1 MLQFTKKNL
10 LGAAIT
16 FTLMVIVATTA
27 QAASVKGVV
36 YDATAD
42 EPMAQASVKLLA
54 ARDSSFVKGTA
65 ADDDGFFQFTDL
77 RPGRYIVQVSYIG
90 FKTLNKDV
98 RLTKEEPDVDLGSI
112 GMVDSGVLLKETT
125 VTGRRAEVK
134 VSEDTIEYAAES
146 YRTQPNAVAEDLI
159 KRLPGV
165 EVGSDGKITAQ
176 GKEVTKILIDGKEF
190 FSDDPKVAS
199 KNIPVDMIDKVQ
211 VVDRKSDLARMTGV
225 DDGEDETVIN
235 LTVKKGMNNGWFGNA
250 TVGYGTDKRYG
261 ANVIA
266 NHFWNGNQL
275 TFIGNANNTNNLG
288 FSDGNA
294 ERFRRFGGDNGI
306 RESQSIGVNF
316 NVGRGDEFRVGGDLM
331 YSHNTNTTVR
341 SIARQY
347 LFTDSVSY
355 YDELQN
361 AKDRGHNLRGN
372 FRLKWE
378 IDSLNTIDF
387 RPNFTYNSNRSD
399 QAQTSDTYA
408 GDADRTHVNSSENL
422 NRSEGDSFEFSGQL
436 VYNHN
441 FWQQKGR
448 AFSAQLRYR
457 MSNVHEDERAY
468 TLNRFFLLET
478 EEETDQ
484 IINNH
489 TWMNNVMSRLT
500 WTEPIGDP
508 AKGNYAQVAY
518 HFNYRWNNA
527 DKLVYDHNGTPVL
540 DTQPQFINPLSW
552 EEARE
557 MMSIFGPSILT
568 DRRLQKIVAGD
579 GDELDP
585 ELSNSFRNTFF
596 TQRIQLGYKRVSKSL
611 NLDVGVSV
619 NPSMSKSENLTN
631 AAKTIPTRW
640 VWDLAPY
647 LRLRYKFSKQTTL
660 QAFYRGRSQQPSMTQ
675 LQPVADVSNPLRIV
689 IGNPDLNPTFTH
701 NAHIRFNDFNVE
713 SQRSIMA
720 MLRGQYSRNSIV
732 SRTSYNEETG
742 GQTTT
747 YENVNGVWS
756 LMGFNMIS
764 FPFRNKSWQFTN
776 HFFARFNVDKGYI
789 NGDFNTS
796 RNFSFN
802 EAPSISYRND
812 YIEVEARPYYG
823 INTTGNSLPSRAAT
837 TVHTF
842 GGNLDVVYNAPFGL
856 SVGTDLTYSDSR
868 GYSQGYNAS
877 QWIWNASISYSFLP
891 GRVATIALKAYDLL
905 KQRESISRNV
915 TAAYIQDQEYNTLSR
930 YFMLTFTYKFNSFAG
945 GAIPENKYQDFNRRW
960 GPPGGGPGEHGG
972 PPRR

>member
-1 MLQFTKKNL
+1 MIFSQRSLRNALFAL
-10 LGAAIT
+10 ALS
-16 FTLMVIVATTA
+16 TLASLTA
-27 QAASVKGVV
+27 EAASVKGQV

-42 EPMAQASVKLLA
+42 EPLAQASIKLLA
-54 ARDSSFVKGTA
+54 ARDSAFVKGTA
-65 ADDDGFFQFTDL
+65 ADDDGYFSFTDL

-98 RLTKEEPDVDLGSI
+98 RLSKEEPDADLGSL

-125 VTGRRAEVK
+125 VVGRRAEIK
-134 VSEDTIEYAAES
+134 VSEDTVEYAAES

-261 ANVIA
+261 VNAIA

-275 TFIGNANNTNNLG
+275 TFIANANNTNNLG

-306 RESQSIGVNF
+306 RESQSFGINF
-316 NVGRGDEFRVGGDLM
+316 NVGRGDELRVGGDVM
-331 YSHNTNTTVR
+331 YAHNTNTTIR

-372 FRLKWE
+372 FRLRWE
-378 IDSLNTIDF
+378 IDSLNTLDF
-387 RPNFTYNSNRSD
+387 RPNFTYNNNRSE
-399 QAQTSDTYA
+399 QEQTSETRA
-408 GDADRTHVNSSENL
+408 GDANRTTVNTGENN
-422 NRSEGDSFEFSGQL
+422 NRSEGNSFEFSGQL

-441 FWQQKGR
+441 FRQQKGR

-468 TLNRFFLLET
+468 TLNKFYLLGT

-489 TWMNNVMSRLT
+489 TWMNNIVSRLT

-508 AKGNYAQVAY
+508 TRGNYAVVAY

-527 DKLVYDHNGTPVL
+527 DKLVYDHFPTPPL
-540 DTQPQFINPLSW
+540 EAQPRLRNALTW

-579 GDELDP
+579 DDILDP
-585 ELSNSFRNTFF
+585 DLSNSFRNTFL
-596 TQRIQLGYKRVSKSL
+596 TQRLQLGYKRVSKIL
-611 NLDVGVSV
+611 NLEVGLSV
-619 NPSMSKSENLTN
+619 DPSMSKSENLTN
-631 AAKTIPTRW
+631 PLKTIPTRW
-640 VWDLAPY
+640 VWDVAPY
-647 LRLRYKFSKQTTL
+647 ARIRVKFSKQTSL
-660 QAFYRGRSQQPSMTQ
+660 QAFYRARSSQPSMAQ
-675 LQPVADVSNPLRIV
+675 LQPVADVSNPMRIV

-701 NAHIRFNDFNVE
+701 NAHIRFNDFNTE

-720 MLRGQYSRNSIV
+720 MLRGQYARNSIV
-732 SRTSYNEETG
+732 SHTVHDSETG
-742 GQTTT
+742 AQTTT

-789 NGDFNTS
+789 NDDFNTS

-812 YIEVEARPYYG
+812 FIEVEARPYYG
-823 INTTGNSLPSRAAT
+823 INTTGNSLPNRSAT

-868 GYSQGYNAS
+868 GYTKGYDAS
-877 QWIWNASISYSFLP
+877 QWIWNASVSYSFLK
-891 GRVATIALKAYDLL
+891 GRVATIAVKAYDLL

-915 TAAYIQDQEYNTLSR
+915 TAAYIQDQEYNSLGR
-930 YFMLTFTYKFNSFAG
+930 YFMFTFTYKFNSFAG
-945 GAIPENKYQDFNRRW
+945 GAVPENKYQDFNRRW
-960 GPPGGGPGEHGG
+960 GPPGGGGR
-972 PPRR
+972 PPR